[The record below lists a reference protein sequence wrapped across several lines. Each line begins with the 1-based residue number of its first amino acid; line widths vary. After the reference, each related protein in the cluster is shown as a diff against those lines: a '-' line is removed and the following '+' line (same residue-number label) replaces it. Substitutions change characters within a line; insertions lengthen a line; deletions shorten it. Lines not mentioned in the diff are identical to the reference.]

1 MCTVRGMEILSVR
14 AGYDQG
20 LVATGD
26 VVTVGF
32 WYGFDFYYV
41 SLAVLVER
49 ESRTT

>member
-1 MCTVRGMEILSVR
+1 MELTSVR
-14 AGYDQG
+14 AGFDQG

-26 VVTVGF
+26 VVTSGF

-41 SLAVLVER
+41 SPAVLVEW